1 MCIRDSLGSG
11 FKIAMR
17 DLEIRGAGNLLGTK
31 QSGHIAQIGFEL
43 YCQLLRQSVER
54 LKGGCKASLRE
65 CSFKADFI
73 AATEAQWVQRIDDGD
88 ALPAFLPSSWLED
101 TSLRITAY
109 REYSEARNLKA
120 IEKLAASWR
129 DRHGRLPEAVENL
142 LSIARIKALAS
153 TRGIDTV
160 EIIHQ
165 RLMLHRGGDYILLE
179 GRRFPRL
186 KSDDPAIKI
195 DETLAMI
202 REM

>member
-1 MCIRDSLGSG
+1 MCNFVLGVISALTNQSLC
-11 FKIAMR
+11 
-17 DLEIRGAGNLLGTK
+17 
-31 QSGHIAQIGFEL
+31 HIAQIGFEL

-54 LKGGCKASLRE
+54 LKGGGKTSLRE

-73 AATEAQWVQRIDDGD
+73 AATEAQWIQRVDDGD

-109 REYSEARNLKA
+109 REYSEARNLKT

-142 LSIARIKALAS
+142 LKIARIKALAS
-153 TRGIDTV
+153 TRGIDAIEV
-160 EIIHQ
+160 IEQ

-186 KSDDPAIKI
+186 KSADPVIKL

-202 REM
+202 RDM